1 MLPDRI
7 KKRIPKPVKAV
18 YRALSYD
25 KTRILGPKM
34 TPRAS
39 EFITK
44 YRALLNDGMHDADLY
59 LDRHAGTNMVE
70 FLKSSKRFMEDVAER
85 QDTEHDEEMDLYLPI
100 HTMLYMLGRKIKPE
114 KVVETGVEKGGST
127 YMLLK
132 SLHANGMGHLWS
144 IDREMYYSYEGRLV
158 ALMGPLVTD
167 DLKARWSFILGNA
180 QKILGGIL
188 QRTGNL
194 DAFMA
199 LQGHTYEV
207 QKHEGDTAWPCI
219 KSGGIFML
227 DRPDWNDGKY
237 LKEFLETHGSE
248 VVHHETYNEGSASDP
263 FEFTV
268 IIKK

>member
-25 KTRILGPKM
+25 KARILGPKM

-85 QDTEHDEEMDLYLPI
+85 QDKEHDEEMDLYLPI

-144 IDREMYYSYEGRLV
+144 IDRERYYSYEGR
-158 ALMGPLVTD
+158 
-167 DLKARWSFILGNA
+167 
-180 QKILGGIL
+180 
-188 QRTGNL
+188 
-194 DAFMA
+194 
-199 LQGHTYEV
+199 
-207 QKHEGDTAWPCI
+207 
-219 KSGGIFML
+219 
-227 DRPDWNDGKY
+227 
-237 LKEFLETHGSE
+237 
-248 VVHHETYNEGSASDP
+248 
-263 FEFTV
+263 
-268 IIKK
+268 